1 MPTNP
6 LKLKRWL
13 VHGIVI
19 SIPLVVTLIV
29 FVVVLEF
36 ILGMLSPVVAAVE
49 WLWTDEL
56 PTALVQLTTLASLIA
71 FFLLVGLVADLTPG
85 GYISHAVD
93 RSMAMIPGLSTVYTA
108 VRRATNILVSDDA
121 DQFQDVKLIE
131 FPHQDAYMLSFLIEE
146 TPATISESLETGEML
161 TLMMPLG
168 PNPTTNGFIVHMPA
182 EHVHDVDMSVEEA
195 IQAIA
200 TLGVAED
207 GMEEDGMAGAGTD
220 EGTGSHER

>member
-1 MPTNP
+1 MPKNP
-6 LKLKRWL
+6 LNPKRWL

-19 SIPLVVTLIV
+19 SIPLVVTLLV
-29 FVVVLEF
+29 LVVVLEF
-36 ILGMLSPVVAAVE
+36 ILGMLSPIVAAVE
-49 WLWTDEL
+49 WVWTDEL

-85 GYISHAVD
+85 EYVSHAVD
-93 RSMAMIPGLSTVYTA
+93 RSIAMIPGLSTVYTA

-146 TPATISESLETGEML
+146 TPATVTESLDAGEML
-161 TLMMPLG
+161 TVMMPLG
-168 PNPTTNGFIVHMPA
+168 PNPTTNGFIVHLPT
-182 EHVHDVDMSVEEA
+182 EHVHDVDMTVEEA

-207 GMEEDGMAGAGTD
+207 EMDEESGTRDG
-220 EGTGSHER
+220 